1 MVGRRSNSVNRLL
14 VSLNWLLVVVGCLL
28 VGQTAH
34 TLFFSQSQFK
44 EYLVGTQGSALNPSP
59 GTIVNVF
66 PPVLGADDSSKRPES
81 STKVAVQRPSTLQP
95 SPGSPEKGK
104 ARPAP
109 RVQDPN
115 RGRVIDYD
123 RAPASEADRLGL

>member
-1 MVGRRSNSVNRLL
+1 MARPSNSGNRLL
-14 VSLNWLLVVVGCLL
+14 VAVNWLLVMVGGLL

-44 EYLVGTQGSALNPSP
+44 EDLLGTQGSALSPSP
-59 GTIVNVF
+59 ETTVNVI

-81 STKVAVQRPSTLQP
+81 STKAAAQRPSTLQP
-95 SPGSPEKGK
+95 APGSGAKGK

-109 RVQDPN
+109 RVQNPN
-115 RGRVIDYD
+115 RDRLIDYD
-123 RAPASEADRLGL
+123 RAPTSEADRLGL

>member
-1 MVGRRSNSVNRLL
+1 MGRHSNSGNRLL
-14 VSLNWLLVVVGCLL
+14 VAVNWLLVIVGGLL

-34 TLFFSQSQFK
+34 TLFFPQSQFQ
-44 EYLVGTQGSALNPSP
+44 EDLVGTQGSALNPSP
-59 GTIVNVF
+59 GTIVNVI

-81 STKVAVQRPSTLQP
+81 STKAAVQRPSTLQP
-95 SPGSPEKGK
+95 APGSGAKGK

-109 RVQDPN
+109 RAQNPN
-115 RGRVIDYD
+115 PGRVIDYD